1 MPVPDPRRH
10 EQPASAR
17 ECLAD
22 QVLSG
27 GILPA
32 PGTPVHPVVHALVAV
47 GADVLEL
54 VVAPLL
60 GPAAPGAVAHRI
72 HDAAAAAPA
81 AAAVE
86 LESLRRLER
95 HGARVP
101 VGDVAPAPRAMGE
114 AVRDD
119 PAAVVT
125 LGPGLPRDVPPLEPL
140 PDVPGGARPEPI
152 ELRPA
157 R

>member
-10 EQPASAR
+10 EQPAGAR

-22 QVLSG
+22 QVLAG

-32 PGTPVHPVVHALVAV
+32 PGTPVHPVVDALVAV

-72 HDAAAAAPA
+72 HHAAAAAPA

-86 LESLRRLER
+86 LESPPRPERRR
-95 HGARVP
+95 ARGPVRDVP
-101 VGDVAPAPRAMGE
+101 PAPRAMGE
-114 AVRDD
+114 AVRDE
-119 PAAVVT
+119 PAALVT
-125 LGPGLPRDVPPLEPL
+125 PRPRLPRD
-140 PDVPGGARPEPI
+140 
-152 ELRPA
+152 
-157 R
+157 